1 VRSRSNTPALVAPPP
16 SRLTPREAQL
26 LAVALR
32 LLQERGYDGLT
43 VEAVAT
49 EARSSK
55 ATIYRRWPSKE
66 ELVLAAF
73 VEGTRSSQTPPRT
86 GSLRSDLLVI
96 GASVCRHVGEH
107 ASTMRA
113 VLAEMA
119 RSPALTAAFHERFV
133 DHRRLVMEDVMSEAV
148 ARGEIDAEAVN
159 PETYDLLQ
167 GYLVF
172 RSLVS
177 DVPPTEHTI
186 HSLIDEIVMP
196 SLMRNRE
203 RLPKP

>member
-1 VRSRSNTPALVAPPP
+1 MRSRSTISALAAPAP
-16 SRLTPREAQL
+16 SRLTPREARL

-73 VEGTRSSQTPPRT
+73 VEGTRSSQTSPRT

-96 GASVCRHVGEH
+96 GASVCQHVGEH

-119 RSPALTAAFHERFV
+119 RSPALTAAFHDRFV
-133 DHRRLVMEDVMSEAV
+133 DQRRLVMEDVISEAV
-148 ARGEIDAEAVN
+148 ARGEIDAEAVT
-159 PETYDLLQ
+159 PETYDLLV

-177 DVPPTEHTI
+177 DEPPTEHTI
-186 HSLIDEIVMP
+186 HSLVDKIVMP

-203 RLPKP
+203 RQPKP

>member
-1 VRSRSNTPALVAPPP
+1 MRSRSTTHALVALPP
-16 SRLTPREAQL
+16 SRLTSREAQL

-86 GSLRSDLLVI
+86 GSLRGDLLVI
-96 GASVCRHVGEH
+96 GATVCQHVGEH

-113 VLAEMA
+113 VLAETA
-119 RSPALTAAFHERFV
+119 RSPALTAAFRERFV
-133 DHRRLVMEDVMSEAV
+133 DHRRLVMEGVMSEAV

-159 PETYDLLQ
+159 PETYDLLA

-177 DVPPTEHTI
+177 DEPPTEHTI